1 MKSFS
6 KFVCEANLIS
16 YPMSKPHKADQK
28 WIKGGKALP
37 KRSGSSAGGPA
48 GDSGGSGGGS
58 GGGGSDI

>member
-1 MKSFS
+1 
-6 KFVCEANLIS
+6 
-16 YPMSKPHKADQK
+16 MSKPHKADQK

-58 GGGGSDI
+58 GGGGSDT